1 MPDTLPSFLKTRATR
16 SLRHLTKQTQG
27 LTTAQA
33 LEYADPAW
41 PDQPW
46 GIGQNGSIAGIVYH
60 VAAWKQ
66 LTLPLFESGG
76 TSSGRADFNPDNAPA
91 LSDWPGIVAWLE
103 QVGAQ
108 WNARLNVLSDAE
120 FDSARDWAGV
130 TISITEYVA
139 EMLEHDIQHAA
150 QIEYLKQRMLMDS
163 RSA

>member
-1 MPDTLPSFLKTRATR
+1 MLDTLPSFLRSRAAR
-16 SLRHLTKQTQG
+16 SLRYIIEQTRD

-33 LEYADPAW
+33 LRYAVPAW

-66 LTLPLFESGG
+66 LTLPLFDSEGVAG
-76 TSSGRADFNPDNAPA
+76 GRADFNPDNAPA
-91 LSDWPGIVAWLE
+91 PTDWPGVAAWLE

-108 WNARLNVLSDAE
+108 WNARLNSLPDAE
-120 FDSARDWAGV
+120 FDAERTWAGV
-130 TISITEYVA
+130 TISLTKYVA

-150 QIEYLKQRMLMDS
+150 QIEYLRQRMRTESGLT
-163 RSA
+163 